1 MSVLSVLLL
10 IIQLKEVPMIQIDL
24 KDSKPIYEQ
33 IKEKIKGLIISGILK
48 PDDKIP
54 SVRELAQ
61 TLTINPNT
69 IQKAYRD
76 LESESVIYTVKG
88 KGNFIS
94 PMDQKTVINREAQL
108 LFEIQKCAEELVFL
122 KTPKNK
128 VLNCI
133 ENVYTY
139 KEGHK

>member
-76 LESESVIYTVKG
+76 LESESVIYSVKG

-94 PMDQKTVINREAQL
+94 PMDQQTVINRETQL
-108 LFEIQKCAEELVFL
+108 LFEIQKCAEELVYL

-128 VLNCI
+128 VLDCI